1 MSNCGPG
8 ATFSIWDSAST
19 VYRQRSWPGGQSH
32 RLRTAVTVLLPC
44 SLGHPLVPLASHL
57 SLAPCSPAPP
67 PQLLPSVNRM
77 PLPVEPDEINRN
89 PQRQPSE
96 VSNEHP
102 EEQRHGSVI
111 ALQATES
118 Q

>member
-1 MSNCGPG
+1 MSSLFNCGPG
-8 ATFSIWDSAST
+8 ATFSIWVRRTVPGREASPT
-19 VYRQRSWPGGQSH
+19 GYAQPSPP
-32 RLRTAVTVLLPC
+32 LLPC
-44 SLGHPLVPLASHL
+44 SLDHPLVPLASHL
-57 SLAPCSPAPP
+57 SLAPCSPAPL
-67 PQLLPSVNRM
+67 QLLPSVNRM
-77 PLPVEPDEINRN
+77 PLPVKPDEINRN

-96 VSNEHP
+96 VSNEHS